1 MWFERCMP
9 CPIRLGEFLVV
20 IKGLR
25 ALCIREL
32 DGKEE
37 RFSKGVSFPIGL
49 PTDYV
54 ICVVDV
60 MKGGQGGNAQ

>member
-1 MWFERCMP
+1 MP

-20 IKGLR
+20 IKGLW
-25 ALCIREL
+25 ALRIREL

-37 RFSKGVSFPIGL
+37 RFSNCVSFPIGL

-54 ICVVDV
+54 ICVWW
-60 MKGGQGGNAQ
+60 M